1 MKFGPGTEF
10 DKRNKTTSK
19 KKIEDDVMP
28 ENCYVIVIFFR
39 FMASLEQ
46 SGCQIPDAQS
56 ANCSLQLS
64 QYCIIFAKKDVDIK
78 TRGPWH

>member
-1 MKFGPGTEF
+1 MIKETEQ
-10 DKRNKTTSK
+10 RQ

-46 SGCQIPDAQS
+46 SGCQIPDVQS
-56 ANCSLQLS
+56 TNCSLQLS
-64 QYCIIFAKKDVDIK
+64 QYGIIFAKKDVDIK